1 MDRWLILW
9 NSLSAT
15 ESNRFLRFVSS
26 PYHNSDQRLIQITE
40 HLLSAS
46 LEDRSRLVM
55 HELLFPGEEYEYFRI
70 SNVLSYFANLIK
82 EFLAFEYLRQNPDQF
97 AGSRMKGLQE
107 KNLIQPLQHEFRLIR
122 KTLTKKVVDDEASL
136 TLRQILADEED
147 TLILRQGERKF
158 SEGLDTSVNILHE
171 KYILEMIKRCC
182 QWQNRQLMIP
192 GQSSSSIIDDFILR
206 YESKELS
213 IPQNPLIHMYSYV
226 LDIFLKQNINQA
238 YQQLMDGLQE
248 YGASFPLTDEQAL
261 YQYARNFCI
270 RKSNAGDSEYLR
282 ALLEVYRRM
291 IDRELI
297 FFDDTL
303 NPGDMKNI
311 VSLGI
316 ILKEFDWTKWFL
328 ETHGHR
334 IVEEHKKNAL
344 AYNQAHLEYAIGQ
357 YGRALNLL
365 AQVELED
372 VFYAL
377 GARTILLKCYFE
389 NRDAESLYDHI
400 NAFTKWLSRNRHLAD
415 SQKQAH
421 KRLLK
426 VVKMIHKYRV
436 VPMGPK
442 AKLNLKSRIDTLMA
456 HKGISQAGWLGQQW
470 KDQSPLYDR

>member
-15 ESNRFLRFVSS
+15 ESNRFLKFVAS
-26 PYHNSDQRLIQITE
+26 PYHNSDQRLIQITK
-40 HLLSAS
+40 HLISTDQ
-46 LEDRSRLVM
+46 EGRSREAM
-55 HELLFPGEEYEYFRI
+55 HEFLFPGEAYEYFRI

-107 KNLIQPLQHEFRLIR
+107 KNLIQPLQHEFRLVR
-122 KTLTKKVVDDEASL
+122 KSLAKKEVDDEASL
-136 TLRQILADEED
+136 SLRQILADEED
-147 TLILRQGERKF
+147 TLMLRQGGRRW
-158 SEGLDTSVNILHE
+158 SIGLDTSISIVHE
-171 KYILEMIKRCC
+171 KFTLEMIKRCC

-192 GQSSSSIIDDFILR
+192 DQPSSAIVDDFIDQYQSGMLP
-206 YESKELS
+206 
-213 IPQNPLIHMYSYV
+213 IPTNPLIEMYGHV
-226 LDIFLKQNINQA
+226 LNIFLQINPDDA
-238 YQQLMDGLQE
+238 YQHLIDGLQQ
-248 YGASFPLTDEQAL
+248 YGTFFPLTDEQAL
-261 YQYARNFCI
+261 FQYARNFCI
-270 RKSNAGDSEYLR
+270 RKSNEGNSEYLR
-282 ALLEVYRRM
+282 ALLDVYQRM
-291 IDRELI
+291 INRELI
-297 FFDDTL
+297 FFDGAL
-303 NPGDMKNI
+303 NHGDMKNI

-316 ILKEFDWTKWFL
+316 ILTEFDWTKWFL

-344 AYNQAHLEYAIGQ
+344 AYNQAHLEYAIGN

-372 VFYAL
+372 VFYSL

-389 NRDAESLYDHI
+389 GRDAESLYDHM
-400 NAFTKWLSRNRHLAD
+400 NAFAKWLSRNRHLAD
-415 SQKQAH
+415 QQKQAH

-442 AKLNLKSRIDTLMA
+442 AKRNLKSRIDALMA
-456 HKGISQAGWLGQQW
+456 DKGISQAGWLGQQW
-470 KDQSPLYDR
+470 RDMA

>member
-9 NSLSAT
+9 NSLSVT

-26 PYHNSDQRLIQITE
+26 PYHNSDLRLIRMTK
-40 HLLSAS
+40 HLMSADQDVS
-46 LEDRSRLVM
+46 SRQAM
-55 HELLFPGEEYEYFRI
+55 HEFLFPGEDYEYFRI

-82 EFLAFEYLRQNPDQF
+82 DFLAFEYLRQNPDQF

-107 KNLIQPLQHEFRLIR
+107 KNLIQPLQHEFRLVR
-122 KTLTKKVVDDEASL
+122 KSLAKKDVDDEASL
-136 TLRQILADEED
+136 SLRQILADEED
-147 TLILRQGERKF
+147 TLILRQGERKL
-158 SEGLDTSVNILHE
+158 SMGLDTSVNILHE
-171 KYILEMIKRCC
+171 KYIMEMIKRSC

-192 GQSSSSIIDDFILR
+192 EQSSSSVIDDFILR
-206 YESKELS
+206 YKSEKLA
-213 IPQNPLIHMYSYV
+213 IPPNPLIQMYGHV
-226 LDIFLKQNINQA
+226 LNIFLKHDIDRA
-238 YQQLMDGLQE
+238 YQQLMAGLQL

-344 AYNQAHLEYAIGQ
+344 AYNQAHLEYAIGH

-426 VVKMIHKYRV
+426 VVKMIHRYRV

-442 AKLNLKSRIDTLMA
+442 AKLNLKSRINALMA
-456 HKGISQAGWLGQQW
+456 DKGISQAGWLGQQW
-470 KDQSPLYDR
+470 EEYTNLYSK

>member
-1 MDRWLILW
+1 MDRWQILW
-9 NSLSAT
+9 NSLSTT

-40 HLLSAS
+40 YLVSADK
-46 LEDRSRLVM
+46 ENRSREAM
-55 HELLFPGEEYEYFRI
+55 HEFLFPGEVYEYFKI

-107 KNLIQPLQHEFRLIR
+107 KNLIQPLQHEFRLVR
-122 KTLTKKVVDDEASL
+122 KSLSKKEVDDEFSL
-136 TLRQILADEED
+136 SLRQILADEED
-147 TLILRQGERKF
+147 ILLLRQGERKV
-158 SEGLDTSVNILHE
+158 SEGLDTSVNVLHE
-171 KYILEMIKRCC
+171 KYVLEMIKRCC

-192 GQSSSSIIDDFILR
+192 NQSSSLVVDDFISR
-206 YESKELS
+206 YQTETFS
-213 IPQNPLIHMYSYV
+213 IPSNPLIQMYGYV
-226 LDIFLKQNINQA
+226 LNIFLRQNIEES
-238 YQQLMDGLQE
+238 YQQLMGGLHQ
-248 YGASFPLTDEQAL
+248 YGSFFPFTDEQAL

-282 ALLEVYRRM
+282 ALLEVYQRM

-297 FFDDTL
+297 FFDDSL
-303 NPGDMKNI
+303 NHGDMKNI

-328 ETHGHR
+328 GTHGHR
-334 IVEEHKKNAL
+334 IVEEHKRNAL
-344 AYNQAHLEYAIGQ
+344 AYNQAHLEYAIGN

-372 VFYAL
+372 VFYSL

-400 NAFTKWLSRNRHLAD
+400 NAFAKWLSRNRHLAD

-456 HKGISQAGWLGQQW
+456 DKGISQAGWLGQQW
-470 KDQSPLYDR
+470 VETP